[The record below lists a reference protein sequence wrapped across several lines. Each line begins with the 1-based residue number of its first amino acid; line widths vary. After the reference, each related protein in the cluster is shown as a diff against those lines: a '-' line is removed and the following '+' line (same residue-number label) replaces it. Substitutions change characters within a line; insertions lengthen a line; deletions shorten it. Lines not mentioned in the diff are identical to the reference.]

1 MAGWRGPGCD
11 FARKGA
17 EYVMSINLLESGGVL
32 DPDALIKESHR
43 LVRVFAEFLDGLPE
57 SSERRI
63 RLLDTSE
70 GTLGVYPVD
79 GDNPRAVEA
88 AIQARSIVFHLLN
101 IAEEFQGAQ
110 LRRKVGEPP
119 ATGRLN
125 EATTIRW
132 SFRSI
137 VRNLLKRGATAEQ
150 IAAFLG
156 RFEIQP
162 VLTAHPTEA
171 KRVTVLEGHQR
182 IYRAL
187 HRLSDDLGAEERREE
202 EQRLRANI
210 EVLWQTGDIYLEKP
224 RVADEVENGLFYFR
238 ETFYP
243 LVPSVI
249 SDLYHVLAEELP
261 GARFDVPALL
271 QFSSWRGGDRDGNPF
286 VTAEVTRRTLR
297 RHAEFILDQYI
308 EELDTLIGV
317 FAQSIHRA
325 AVSDEFSASLQA
337 DAETLPDWSEISARN
352 PHEPYRQK
360 LAAVRRRLEARREA
374 LRAGRSR
381 GEWPR
386 HAYGSSAEFLG
397 DIAIVRRSLE
407 AHGGREAAEAWL
419 RPLDVR
425 IKTFGFHL
433 ARLDLRENSEVLEK
447 AMDEICRTA
456 TGRSFTEMAEPER
469 RAWLLQEIASPR
481 PLIASWHVFSAG
493 TQEVI
498 ETFRVVPWARREI
511 DPESLGSYIVSMTRD
526 VSDLLVV
533 YLLLKEV
540 GAFEEGVCELSVVP
554 LFETIDDLR
563 RAPATTEALFACAP
577 VRARLAARGG
587 MQQVMIGYSDSN
599 KDGGLMAAA
608 WELYKAQDRL
618 VRTAAARGY
627 VLKFFHGTGGSI
639 SRGGGP
645 ADRTIFG
652 LPPRTLAGRIKITEQ
667 GEVISSKYAN
677 RETAIYHLRRLV
689 GSVMAASLENEL
701 APAEFPAEFGEEMER
716 LAVDADRAYRALV
729 NDPDFVAYFLAT
741 TPIDLVGQLNLGS
754 RPAKRKA
761 TKGVADLRAIPWVF
775 SWTQNRHGISG
786 WYGAGTALQAA
797 LADPERRAR
806 LRRMEGEWRFFSN
819 LVRSLAAS
827 VLTADMEVAR
837 WYAELFGEVG
847 ARERI
852 YGAVKT
858 EHERT
863 IAALRDVTA
872 QSAVESLVPAV
883 AVVRTLRFPAIREI
897 HRLQVSLLRRVRE
910 GRGTPADQA
919 QLLLTMNCIAA
930 GLRNTG

>member
-1 MAGWRGPGCD
+1 
-11 FARKGA
+11 
-17 EYVMSINLLESGGVL
+17 MSINLLESGGVL
-32 DPDALIKESHR
+32 DPDALIEESRR
-43 LVRVFAEFLDGLPE
+43 LVRVFAEFLERQPE
-57 SSERRI
+57 ASERRI
-63 RLLDTSE
+63 RWVDTGGGALE
-70 GTLGVYPVD
+70 ITPVD
-79 GDNPRAVEA
+79 SDNPRSVEA

-101 IAEEFQGAQ
+101 IAEEFQGSQ
-110 LRRKVGEPP
+110 LRRKIGEPP

-137 VRNLLKRGATAEQ
+137 VRNLLKRGATTEQ

-171 KRVTVLEGHQR
+171 KRVTVLEVHQR
-182 IYRAL
+182 IYRSL
-187 HRLSDDLGAEERREE
+187 DRLSRDLGAEERREE
-202 EQRLRANI
+202 EKRLRADI

-261 GARFDVPALL
+261 GVRFDVPALL

-286 VTAEVTRRTLR
+286 VTADVTRRTLL
-297 RHAEFILDQYI
+297 RHATFILDQYI
-308 EELDTLIGV
+308 ADVDTLIGV
-317 FAQSIHRA
+317 FAHSIHRV
-325 AVSDEFSASLQA
+325 AVSDEFSASLQN
-337 DAETLPDWSEISARN
+337 DAETIPGWSEISARN

-360 LAAVRRRLEARREA
+360 LGAVRRRLEARREA
-374 LRAGRSR
+374 LHGGGPRS
-381 GEWPR
+381 GWPR
-386 HAYGSSAEFLG
+386 HAYRASAEFLG
-397 DIAIVRRSLE
+397 DIAILRRSLE
-407 AHGGREAAEAWL
+407 EFGGRDAAEAWL

-433 ARLDLRENSEVLEK
+433 ARLDLRENSGVLEK
-447 AMDEICRTA
+447 AMDEVCRTA
-456 TGRSFTEMAEPER
+456 TGRSYAAMNESER
-469 RAWLLQEIASPR
+469 RAWLLEEIGSTR
-481 PLIASWHVFSAG
+481 PLIAEWHTFSPG
-493 TQEVI
+493 TNEVI
-498 ETFRVVPWARREI
+498 ETFRAVPWARREI

-526 VSDLLVV
+526 VSDLLVA
-533 YLLLKEV
+533 YLFLKEV
-540 GAFEEGVCELSVVP
+540 GAFQNGVCELSVVP
-554 LFETIDDLR
+554 LFETIEDLR
-563 RAPATTEALFACAP
+563 RAPQITEALFGCEP
-577 VRARLAARGG
+577 VRARLEARGR

-618 VRTAAARGY
+618 VRMAASHGY

-677 RETAIYHLRRLV
+677 RETALYHLRRLV

-701 APAEFPAEFGEEMER
+701 APAEFVPEFAEEMER
-716 LAVDADRAYRALV
+716 LAGDADRAYRALV
-729 NDPDFVAYFLAT
+729 DDPDFVAYFLAT
-741 TPIDLVGQLNLGS
+741 TPIEWVGQLNLGS

-786 WYGAGTALQAA
+786 WYGAGAALQRA
-797 LADPERRAR
+797 LSDPERKRR
-806 LRRMEGEWRFFSN
+806 LQKMEGEWRFFAN

-837 WYAELFGEVG
+837 WYAEIFEAGE

-852 YGAVKT
+852 FGAIRA

-863 IAALRDVTA
+863 LAALREVTGKP
-872 QSAVESLVPAV
+872 AVEALVPAV
-883 AVVRTLRFPAIREI
+883 AAVRTLRFPAIKEV
-897 HRLQVSLLRRVRE
+897 HRLQVKLLKRLRE
-910 GRGTPADQA
+910 GSATPADQT
-919 QLLLTMNCIAA
+919 QLLLTLNCIAA